1 MDFFCAGCFLW
12 GRMCGVFLL
21 IAGGL
26 CFNGVMAM
34 STESGVSIL
43 CDFSRVSGWVAN
55 FARAVRSFAFGEFMN
70 LRVFVPNSQPDTRG
84 VPAQKKGPP
93 KGGPSPFA
101 ARERYSAAA
110 ASASAAASS
119 ARTDSASRA
128 FVPRPT

>member
-70 LRVFVPNSQPDTRG
+70 LRVFVGNSQPDTRG
-84 VPAQKKGPP
+84 VPARKK
-93 KGGPSPFA
+93 
-101 ARERYSAAA
+101 
-110 ASASAAASS
+110 
-119 ARTDSASRA
+119 RA
-128 FVPRPT
+128 P